1 MKKAANAYRT
11 IGEAAKLVGVATHV
25 LRYWES
31 QFPQLKPF
39 RRPDG
44 RRYYRPDDIRLAAGL
59 AELLREEGL
68 TTRGAAKLI
77 AVDNGAALRI
87 RGAARLPADF
97 AVSEGADMPHTRKS
111 PPPTPKKPTA
121 KKPAA
126 KKSAAGRR
134 KPADPAL
141 AITRHDAAMPSLFP
155 ELDTK
160 PGDGPADLTHAA
172 PASGREMAATAP
184 VPLLRISGLAEAL
197 IASPAALPADQ
208 LHAAAT
214 RLRAHLVEMGQPG

>member
-11 IGEAAKLVGVATHV
+11 IGEAARLVGVATHV

-59 AELLREEGL
+59 AEVLREEGL

-97 AVSEGADMPHTRKS
+97 AVPEDAEAPHNRHESAPKPDKHKPVADS
-111 PPPTPKKPTA
+111 PAPAPTA
-121 KKPAA
+121 EAGQTGPAMA
-126 KKSAAGRR
+126 
-134 KPADPAL
+134 
-141 AITRHDAAMPSLFP
+141 SLFP
-155 ELDTK
+155 EFDSPSKTQA
-160 PGDGPADLTHAA
+160 ADS
-172 PASGREMAATAP
+172 SGSTQETQTTAP
-184 VPLLRISGLAEAL
+184 LIRLTALTRALLAP
-197 IASPAALPADQ
+197 PAPLPADQ
-208 LHAAAT
+208 LRNAAT
-214 RLRAHLVEMGQPG
+214 QLRSQIAAMGHPG